1 MQKILQDL
9 EKIAHFA
16 KSGSEK
22 EVLDAIKTA
31 RESIRAI
38 GGAVGAQL
46 IAPLQELDLE
56 LSVWQSKLPV
66 IWKEIVGRQGMVKH
80 AAHWAEKLRESWQ
93 TK

>member
-31 RESIRAI
+31 RESIRAL
-38 GGAVGAQL
+38 GAGSATDL
-46 IAPLQELDLE
+46 KELDLE
-56 LSVWQSKLPV
+56 LSIWQSKLPV

-80 AAHWAEKLRESWQ
+80 VAHWAEQLKKLSSQ
-93 TK
+93 

>member
-1 MQKILQDL
+1 MQKILQEL
-9 EKIAHFA
+9 EKIARAA
-16 KSGSEK
+16 KGGSEK
-22 EVLDAIKTA
+22 EVLGAIQAA
-31 RESIRAI
+31 RESIR
-38 GGAVGAQL
+38 GLGAEGAAAL
-46 IAPLQELDLE
+46 KELDQE